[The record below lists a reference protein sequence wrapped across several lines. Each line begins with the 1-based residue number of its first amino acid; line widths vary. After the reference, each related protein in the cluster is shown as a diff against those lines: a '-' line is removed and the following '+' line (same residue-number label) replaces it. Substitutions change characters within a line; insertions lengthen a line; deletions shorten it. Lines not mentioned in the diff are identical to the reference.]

1 MYLIMR
7 LHVICRNY
15 KINNVNAVNAVNKGV
30 HNYYRYISIFT
41 STICK

>member
-15 KINNVNAVNAVNKGV
+15 KINNVNAVNKGV

>member
-15 KINNVNAVNAVNKGV
+15 KINNVNAVNANKGV